1 MNFLKPVLLGML
13 MTQAASSFSQQNGAA
28 DNLTSAQALAAA
40 EVGSSLEKWQSGVV
54 KQEFLYDKAPFPSCH
69 SATLAETPFGLVASF
84 FGGTKERNPDVE
96 IYISRYLN
104 GKWLA
109 PVSVANGI
117 QPDGKRL
124 PTWNPVLYQIPGGDL

>member
-1 MNFLKPVLLGML
+1 MMLKRKIYFTIGLVFAVAI
-13 MTQAASSFSQQNGAA
+13 T
-28 DNLTSAQALAAA
+28 AQAQ
-40 EVGSSLEKWQSGVV
+40 VEKWQKGVI

-69 SATLAETPFGLVASF
+69 SATIAETPTGLVASF

-96 IYISRYLN
+96 IYISRFVD

-124 PTWNPVLYQIPGGDL
+124 PTWNPVLDRKSVV